1 MMPNITRGDRMAGL
15 MVYLVGP
22 GRANEHE
29 DQHLVAGDGP
39 LLAWHDD
46 NELSRDS
53 ALDIARHLD
62 RPRKA
67 LGVEVARGHVWHCSL
82 SLSPEEGELSDEQW
96 RDIAEDFIAQ
106 MEFDDNEGTK
116 APCRW
121 AAVRHGL
128 SKNGG
133 DHIHLAVNLVR
144 EDGTK
149 AVVHEDFRRAQQAA
163 RELEK
168 RHGLVQLESA
178 QAQRATRGYKPGERE
193 AQARRTAR
201 GRYESQRRQSGEAMP
216 PWARLS
222 SQERRR
228 RVQEEMRRDHPRH
241 ALATRVRGAAAAAG
255 DEAEFVRRMRGTGL
269 LVRPR
274 FADGRTDVV
283 TGFSVAERP
292 RRGERPIWY
301 GGGRLARDLTLPRLR
316 AEQGWPDTPTGASA
330 AAEEWTAAK
339 RQRRIARPGR
349 EAAAPDPQQWQALTS
364 ELDQLSRR
372 LGSIGIDDRDAWAG
386 VAREGAGVLAAW
398 SNAVED
404 EPGELAAASEALSR
418 SGQTYRHT
426 PTPQQNGNRSLSKT
440 AGVLTAASAGQGR
453 MGQAV
458 LIRQLLRTA
467 QAVHDH
473 AAATGQARQARTLA
487 RTTRAQLVHVRAQ
500 LPTPST
506 VAPQRQGV
514 DEQGQ
519 AAREAAQVSQPR
531 AARQMGSPIPSKI
544 TPTAQRARPQS
555 PTVDA
560 QKGEDRDGRA

>member
-1 MMPNITRGDRMAGL
+1 
-15 MVYLVGP
+15 
-22 GRANEHE
+22 E
-29 DQHLVAGDGP
+29 D
-39 LLAWHDD
+39 
-46 NELSRDS
+46 SS
-53 ALDIARHLD
+53 
-62 RPRKA
+62 
-67 LGVEVARGHVWHCSL
+67 
-82 SLSPEEGELSDEQW
+82 
-96 RDIAEDFIAQ
+96 AQ

-349 EAAAPDPQQWQALTS
+349 EAAAPDPQQW
-364 ELDQLSRR
+364 
-372 LGSIGIDDRDAWAG
+372 
-386 VAREGAGVLAAW
+386 
-398 SNAVED
+398 
-404 EPGELAAASEALSR
+404 
-418 SGQTYRHT
+418 
-426 PTPQQNGNRSLSKT
+426 
-440 AGVLTAASAGQGR
+440 
-453 MGQAV
+453 
-458 LIRQLLRTA
+458 
-467 QAVHDH
+467 
-473 AAATGQARQARTLA
+473 
-487 RTTRAQLVHVRAQ
+487 
-500 LPTPST
+500 
-506 VAPQRQGV
+506 
-514 DEQGQ
+514 
-519 AAREAAQVSQPR
+519 
-531 AARQMGSPIPSKI
+531 
-544 TPTAQRARPQS
+544 
-555 PTVDA
+555 
-560 QKGEDRDGRA
+560 

>member
-1 MMPNITRGDRMAGL
+1 RGDRMAGL

-133 DHIHLAVNLVR
+133 DHIHLVVNLVR

-193 AQARRTAR
+193 AQARPTAR

-274 FADGRTDVV
+274 FA
-283 TGFSVAERP
+283 
-292 RRGERPIWY
+292 
-301 GGGRLARDLTLPRLR
+301 
-316 AEQGWPDTPTGASA
+316 
-330 AAEEWTAAK
+330 
-339 RQRRIARPGR
+339 
-349 EAAAPDPQQWQALTS
+349 
-364 ELDQLSRR
+364 
-372 LGSIGIDDRDAWAG
+372 
-386 VAREGAGVLAAW
+386 
-398 SNAVED
+398 
-404 EPGELAAASEALSR
+404 
-418 SGQTYRHT
+418 
-426 PTPQQNGNRSLSKT
+426 
-440 AGVLTAASAGQGR
+440 
-453 MGQAV
+453 
-458 LIRQLLRTA
+458 
-467 QAVHDH
+467 
-473 AAATGQARQARTLA
+473 
-487 RTTRAQLVHVRAQ
+487 
-500 LPTPST
+500 
-506 VAPQRQGV
+506 
-514 DEQGQ
+514 
-519 AAREAAQVSQPR
+519 
-531 AARQMGSPIPSKI
+531 
-544 TPTAQRARPQS
+544 
-555 PTVDA
+555 
-560 QKGEDRDGRA
+560 